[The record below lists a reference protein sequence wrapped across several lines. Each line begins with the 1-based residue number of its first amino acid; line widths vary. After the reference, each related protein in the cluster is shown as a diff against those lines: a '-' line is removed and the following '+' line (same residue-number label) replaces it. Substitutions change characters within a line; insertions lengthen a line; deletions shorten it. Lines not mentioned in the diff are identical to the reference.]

1 MLTLPVLANAQP
13 LSGLYIGGA
22 VGTRAMQNETT
33 TLTSRLSSGDGGLMT
48 GPGPAASFSVGY
60 GLANGLR
67 AEVEGSYRYKNFKAT
82 DGASTVSGVERKY
95 GTMVNV
101 LYELAAVVPLVQPY
115 VGAGVG
121 HQWMEESHLKVAHP
135 GMVFNGSGETHD
147 GFAYQAIVGAAL
159 PIAAIPGLSLTADYR
174 FMGITGSRNYNGT
187 ITYRTL
193 HIPATVNVD
202 GDTSHTVLVGFRYA
216 FGKPPAPSK

>member
-13 LSGLYIGGA
+13 ISGLYIGGA
-22 VGTRAMQNETT
+22 VGTKAMQNETT
-33 TLTSRLSSGDGGLMT
+33 TLKSRLSSGDGDLMT

-67 AEVEGSYRYKNFKAT
+67 AEVEGSYRSKNFKAS
-82 DGASTVSGVERKY
+82 DGNSTVSGTERKY

-101 LYELAAVVPLVQPY
+101 LYELAGVVPLVQPY

-121 HQWMEESHLKVAHP
+121 HQWIDESHLKVAHP
-135 GMVFNGSGETHD
+135 GMVFNGIDETRD
-147 GFAYQAIVGAAL
+147 AFAYQAIVGAAL
-159 PIAAIPGLSLTADYR
+159 PITAVPGLSLTVDYR
-174 FMGITGSRNYNGT
+174 FMGIPGSRNYDGT
-187 ITYRTL
+187 IFYRTL

-202 GDTSHTVLVGFRYA
+202 GDTSHTVLVGIRYT
-216 FGKPPAPSK
+216 FSKPPAPSK